1 MKLKDLEKILRGSIK
16 FKLQARVNENTETLD
31 EVLISAIK
39 YLPAN
44 LLKREVLQIDLDENI
59 IFLDKISDDDTA
71 VKKYVEI
78 DIMDSVEDYSES
90 FVNIK
95 YEDESLI

>member
-16 FKLQARVNENTETLD
+16 FKLQARVNENIETLD
-31 EVLISAIK
+31 EVLIYEIK

-59 IFLDKISDDDTA
+59 IFLDKINDDDATI
-71 VKKYVEI
+71 KKYVEI
-78 DIMDSVEDYSES
+78 DTMESVEDYREN

-95 YEDESLI
+95 YEDSSLI